1 MWQCVVLVA
10 VFVVARILARKLS
23 PGAYAWWPLL
33 ALALIGWYPVARN
46 LVAGQLD
53 LVLLGVVL
61 TDLLLLRG
69 TRAHGVLVGVAAGI
83 KLTPAGY
90 LLLLVLARDWRSALR
105 LIGTAAATALLAWL
119 ILPEA
124 SAQFW
129 GNLTEITS
137 RSGNQSQALSQSW
150 AAFVARMQHTPEGMV
165 SGGGTYVWLAL
176 VALTVVIGALAIRR
190 ALAQQEWLLAIG
202 VNAVVNLLISPLST
216 MHHWVASLP
225 LFTAL
230 IWWSFGARRPVWLAW
245 VALGVVLTGLPSWWY
260 LGGATGWGVVRG
272 IAGSALVFWA
282 FSTLVLVARRA
293 KDAG

>member
-1 MWQCVVLVA
+1 M
-10 VFVVARILARKLS
+10 
-23 PGAYAWWPLL
+23 

-105 LIGTAAATALLAWL
+105 LIGTTAATALLAWL

-150 AAFVARMQHTPEGMV
+150 AAFVARMQHTPEGW
-165 SGGGTYVWLAL
+165 S
-176 VALTVVIGALAIRR
+176 VVEAPMCG
-190 ALAQQEWLLAIG
+190 W
-202 VNAVVNLLISPLST
+202 
-216 MHHWVASLP
+216 HWWP
-225 LFTAL
+225 
-230 IWWSFGARRPVWLAW
+230 
-245 VALGVVLTGLPSWWY
+245 
-260 LGGATGWGVVRG
+260 
-272 IAGSALVFWA
+272 
-282 FSTLVLVARRA
+282 
-293 KDAG
+293 